1 MNRRQSNRR
10 HHMDYSTIKNICDV
24 KRNKLRFRSFLS
36 SLFLVA
42 MCYLPNSLWA
52 THIVGG
58 DISYRCLGN
67 NEWEITLNVYRDCF
81 YGANDAP
88 FDDPAWVGVYNQFG
102 LLVRTLKIPFIGD
115 DTLTAVLSDPCLVV
129 PPDVCVHTTT
139 YRDTTTLS
147 VVTGGYTFAYQ
158 RCCRNQTILNIINP
172 LETGATYWIHLSQFA
187 MQQCNNSPVFND
199 WPPIAI
205 CVNKPFTFDHS
216 AIDADGDSI
225 VYKLCAPFAGG
236 TLAEP
241 QPRPADPPPYDT
253 VVWIAPLYSNAN
265 VLGLGT
271 PLQINPQTGLMTAFP
286 GLQGQF
292 VVGVC
297 IEEYDAETGVLL
309 STSRRDFQYNVGVC
323 GEKEAVFFAPEAQC
337 DNLTVTFDNQ
347 STNTNSFLWTFSSA
361 DTTFSTTIASPV
373 ITFPD
378 TGAYTV
384 RLIAEPGTVCADTM
398 IAPLFL
404 QYNSLTADFRAD
416 VFDCDNEALLQATDL
431 SVDPVSPPAQWLWT
445 VTYGATTL
453 TSNVQN
459 PVFSVPLNIIGTVTL
474 QVTSQNGCVQTVT
487 KPFQTGID
495 NPGILI
501 RDTLRACEGDVIG
514 LNPDTDPGIAFN
526 YLWSPGAGI
535 DSTAVNPTITVGA
548 TPVVYSVTISP
559 DNNICQIIKTV
570 TVVPQPLPV
579 LAFTADPEC
588 DGLTINFVNNSQN
601 APNIRWD
608 FGDSTTDADTS
619 LALSPTYAYPDTGTY
634 LVTLTTTG
642 GFCVDTLTQSVT
654 ISEFL
659 LDADFSVSYQDCS
672 TDNVVVQFTDISF
685 NNQNNT
691 TGWLWTFSNGATSTD
706 QNPQLTFTTSTTL
719 DVTLTITD
727 AGGCTSTETRTVAI
741 NLVEGID
748 AQLIDTLQV
757 CFGESEQL
765 TGGNPSYIYNWSP
778 ATGIDDPTSANPVF
792 SPTETTLYTA
802 IISAIGADT
811 CTLTHELTVF
821 VTPNINLQVS
831 GDGSTCEPGT
841 TLTVLTNVPA
851 TITWLDAAGN
861 VIASD
866 VPTLDVLVSGTTTY
880 TVRAEDTFACVQSET
895 ITVSGGPVNVAI
907 PDTVAVC
914 TGELLELTVTNLDPN
929 DVLTYAWSPA
939 NAFEGG
945 LDSATP
951 NLAEIVGQRV
961 VYVTI
966 TNQFGCSYTDSVA
979 VAVVD
984 SNIDLDFTA
993 EVQCDGAT
1001 VNFTNT
1007 SANAFGYVWD
1017 FGDGSPLSYEENP
1030 THTYAQAGNYTV
1042 TLSIVYDV
1050 SCRDEA
1056 SATLTIEE
1064 PQIVADFTFDITAC
1078 QENNRQIAFFDASM
1092 NTFNNTNG
1100 WLWTFSHGTPN
1111 TSNLQNPVITVTQ
1124 SGPLVVTLTI
1134 FSANDCSATTT
1145 DTLNVQFVE
1154 INLSDTLVLCR
1165 GDSVALNPNGNTAY
1179 QYTWSP
1185 STGLSDPNADNPIAF
1200 PTETTVY
1207 TVTVQAFG
1215 SDTCI
1220 LTTQITVFV
1229 PDAINLDLGVDP
1241 VITTC
1246 GEDVTLTANTD
1257 VQVTIE
1263 WTSAVSGP
1271 LGSGGTITVN
1281 PFRVDTITAIATDI
1295 YGCTDTASVIINDQG
1310 VDVDANV
1317 TVDSLIGICELVPFV
1332 VTITNLDNLDTLAF
1346 DWSSEP
1352 PGIFTAN
1359 GNQATV
1365 VFESGTATLT
1375 AIVTNQF
1382 GCRDTLTFKF
1392 EVVPFEV
1399 SVQDTVVVCF
1409 GEPEGLNPDGNTN
1422 YTYQWSP
1429 AANLSDPTAANPIY
1443 TGNVDATYTVLIN
1456 DPETGCEIIR
1466 TVFVDVTNPIGLS
1479 VSPGDT
1485 TVCALDPLTL
1495 TASSTLNGVTF
1506 SWQRPLGSEIG
1517 TGGAI
1522 VVTPQEGNNTYFV
1535 LATDINGCVDTARVN
1550 VLATDFQPG
1559 LDSPVQIC
1567 GNTPTPINPN
1577 GNPDYTY
1584 TWSPTTGLDL
1594 TNPWNPVAT
1603 LTQNQTYSVTAT
1615 DPATGCT
1622 VETEIE
1628 VQVYPLINLT
1638 TNPAGDTTVC
1648 SLDPLTLTASS
1659 TVNNVTFTWYSPDL
1673 TMQIGMGST
1682 ITVTPELGTN
1692 TYFVIATDTNG
1703 CSDTTA
1709 QINVLATD
1717 FQPGLDSPI
1726 QVCGNTPTPINPNGN
1741 PAYTYTWS
1749 PTTGLDL
1756 SNPWNPIATV
1766 TENTTYNVTVTDPVS
1781 GCSVEGAVDVQV
1793 FPLINVQATGDT
1805 TLCTASSLTLTATSD
1820 QPGTTFLWFD
1830 NPDFSGTPIGTGP
1843 EITVTPQG
1851 AITYYVLATNGFC
1864 SDTAT
1869 VSVNAFPIN
1878 ATLPPEVIIC
1888 EPVTSTELTVV
1899 NLDPSQELT
1908 YVWSPA
1914 NAVTPATGSATVD
1927 VNLNLADDFAV
1938 ALENQYGCRDT
1949 LFSTIIVIDL
1959 AGTVTGV
1966 AVPDTVILGNSSTIT
1981 VTGCA
1986 LCTYEWTVP
1995 SGTIVPPT
2003 GSIVVATP
2011 TAIGENLYT
2020 VTVSL
2025 SGCSASVSIP
2035 VFVIEAICDE
2045 DHIFLPNAFTP
2056 NNDGEN
2062 DVLRLRSIFLDR
2074 LSDYELMIYNRW
2086 GQEIF
2091 RTQNVLD
2098 GWDGTFRGE
2107 ELAPDVYGFYMRVRC
2122 PEGEELIQKG
2132 NISLLR

>member
-1 MNRRQSNRR
+1 
-10 HHMDYSTIKNICDV
+10 MDYSTIKNLCDV
-24 KRNKLRFRSFLS
+24 KRYKLRFRPFLS

-42 MCYLPNSLWA
+42 MCYLPNSAWA

-58 DISYRCLGN
+58 DIAYRCLGN
-67 NEWEITLNVYRDCF
+67 NQWEITLNVYRDCF

-88 FDDPAWVGVYNQFG
+88 FDDPAWIGVYNQFG
-102 LLVRTLKIPFIGD
+102 QVVRILKPAFVGD
-115 DTLTAVLSDPCLVV
+115 DTLTAVLNDPCLVV

-139 YRDTTTLS
+139 YRDTTTLP
-147 VVTGGYTFAYQ
+147 VINGGYTFAYQ

-172 LETGATYWIHLSQFA
+172 LETGATYWIHLSRDA
-187 MQQCNNSPVFND
+187 MLQCNSSPVFND

-216 AIDADGDSI
+216 ASDANGDSI
-225 VYKLCAPFAGG
+225 VYKLCTPYAGG
-236 TLAEP
+236 TLAVP
-241 QPRPADPPPYDT
+241 QPLPADPPPYDT
-253 VVWIAPLYSNAN
+253 LVWVGPLYSNQN

-271 PLQINPQTGLMTAFP
+271 PLQINPQTGIMTAFP

-297 IEEYDAETGVLL
+297 IEEYDPQTGLL
-309 STSRRDFQYNVGVC
+309 RSISRRDFQYNVGVC
-323 GEKEAVFFAPEAQC
+323 GEKVASFLAPEAQC
-337 DNLTVTFDNQ
+337 DNLTVSFDNQ
-347 STNTNSFLWTFSSA
+347 STNTNSFLWTFSSD
-361 DTTFSTTIASPV
+361 DTTFTTTIADPV

-378 TGAYTV
+378 SGSYTI

-416 VFDCDNEALLQATDL
+416 VFDCDNIALLQITDL
-431 SVDPVSPPAQWLWT
+431 SVDPVSPPSQWAWT
-445 VTYGATTL
+445 VTYGTTTL
-453 TSNVQN
+453 NSTLQN
-459 PVFSVPLNIIGTVTL
+459 PVFSVPLNITGTINL
-474 QVTSQNGCVQTVT
+474 QVTSQNGCVQTIS
-487 KPFQTGID
+487 KPFETGLD
-495 NPGILI
+495 NPGVLI

-526 YLWSPGAGI
+526 YLWSPGTGI

-548 TPVVYSVTISP
+548 TTVVYLVTISP

-570 TVVPQPLPV
+570 TVIPQPLPE

-588 DGLTINFVNNSQN
+588 DGLTINFVNSSLN

-608 FGDSTTDADTS
+608 FGDPTTDADTS
-619 LALSPTYAYPDTGTY
+619 LAPSPTYAYPDTGTY

-691 TGWLWTFSNGATSTD
+691 TGWLWTFSNGETSTE

-727 AGGCTSTETRTVAI
+727 AAGCTSTETRTVAI

-748 AQLIDTLQV
+748 AQLIDTLQL
-757 CFGESEQL
+757 CFGESVQL
-765 TGGNPSYIYNWSP
+765 TGGNPAYIYNWSP
-778 ATGIDDPTSANPVF
+778 NTGIDDPTSANPVF
-792 SPTETTLYTA
+792 SPTETTVYTA
-802 IISAIGADT
+802 IISAVGADT
-811 CTLTHELTVF
+811 CALTHLLTVF
-821 VTPNINLQVS
+821 VTPDMNLQVS
-831 GDGSTCEPGT
+831 GDGPTCEPNV
-841 TLTVLTNVPA
+841 TLTATTDTPT

-861 VIASD
+861 VIATGVS
-866 VPTLDVLVSGTTTY
+866 TLDVLVSGTTTY
-880 TVRAEDTFACVQSET
+880 TVQAEDAFACVQSEV
-895 ITVSGGPVNVAI
+895 ITVSGGPVSVAI

-939 NAFEGG
+939 SAFESG

-951 NLAEIVGQRV
+951 NLAEIVGERV

-984 SNIDLDFTA
+984 SNLDIDFTA
-993 EVQCDGAT
+993 EVQCNGAT
-1001 VNFTNT
+1001 VAFTNT
-1007 SANAFGYVWD
+1007 STNAFGYVWN
-1017 FGDGSPLSYEENP
+1017 FGDGSPLNYEVNP
-1030 THTYAQAGNYTV
+1030 AHTYAQAGNYTV

-1050 SCRDEA
+1050 SCADQA

-1078 QENNRQIAFFDASM
+1078 QEDNRQIAFFDASM
-1092 NTFNNTNG
+1092 NTFNNTIG

-1124 SGPLVVTLTI
+1124 SGSLVVTLTI

-1154 INLSDTLVLCR
+1154 INLADTLILCR
-1165 GDSVALNPNGNTAY
+1165 GDSVALNPNGNTDY

-1185 STGLSDPNADNPIAF
+1185 ATGLSDPNSDNPIAF

-1215 SDTCI
+1215 SDTCS
-1220 LTTQITVFV
+1220 LTTTVTVFV
-1229 PDAINLDLGVDP
+1229 PDSINLDLGVDS

-1257 VQVTIE
+1257 VQVTVE
-1263 WTSAVSGP
+1263 WISAVSGP

-1281 PFRVDTITAIATDI
+1281 PFRMDTITAIATDI

-1310 VDVDANV
+1310 VDVEANV
-1317 TVDSLIGICELVPFV
+1317 EVDSLIGLCESVPYTV
-1332 VTITNLDNLDTLAF
+1332 IITNLDNLDALTF
-1346 DWSSEP
+1346 NWSSEP

-1365 VFESGTATLT
+1365 ILQSGTATLSVV
-1375 AIVTNQF
+1375 ITNQF
-1382 GCRDTLTFKF
+1382 GCTDSLTFKF

-1399 SVQDTVVVCF
+1399 TVQDTVVVCF
-1409 GEPEGLNPDGNTN
+1409 GEPAGLNPEGNTN

-1429 AANLSDPTAANPIY
+1429 PDNLSDPTIANPIY

-1456 DPETGCEIIR
+1456 DPETGCEITL
-1466 TVFVDVTNPIGLS
+1466 TVFVDVTDAIGLS

-1485 TVCALDPLTL
+1485 TVCSLDSLTL
-1495 TASSTLNGVTF
+1495 TASSTLNGVTL

-1517 TGGAI
+1517 TGGTI
-1522 VVTPQEGNNTYFV
+1522 VVVPQEGNNTYFV
-1535 LATDINGCVDTARVN
+1535 LATDLNGCVDTAQVN

-1559 LDSPVQIC
+1559 LDSVIQIC

-1577 GNPDYTY
+1577 GNPNYVY
-1584 TWSPTTGLDL
+1584 TWSPTTGLNL

-1603 LTQNQTYSVTAT
+1603 LTEDQTYAVTAT
-1615 DPATGCT
+1615 DPVTGCM
-1622 VETEIE
+1622 VETEVTVE
-1628 VQVYPLINLT
+1628 VYPLINLT
-1638 TNPAGDTTVC
+1638 TNPSGDTTVC
-1648 SLDPLTLTASS
+1648 SLDPLTFTASS
-1659 TVNNVTFTWYSPDL
+1659 TLNNVTFTWYSPNL
-1673 TMQIGMGST
+1673 STVIGMGST
-1682 ITVTPELGTN
+1682 ITVTPQLGTN

-1703 CSDTTA
+1703 CSDTSA
-1709 QINVLATD
+1709 QINVFAAD
-1717 FQPGLDSPI
+1717 FQPGLNSPVQI
-1726 QVCGNTPTPINPNGN
+1726 CGDAPTPINPNGN
-1741 PAYTYTWS
+1741 PNYEYTWD

-1756 SNPWNPIATV
+1756 TNPWNPIATLN
-1766 TENTTYNVTVTDPVS
+1766 ESMTYGVTVTDPTS
-1781 GCSVEGAVDVQV
+1781 GCTFEGEVEVQI
-1793 FPLINVQATGDT
+1793 FPLINVEVTGDT
-1805 TLCTASSLTLTATSD
+1805 TLCTESSVTLTATSD
-1820 QPGTTFLWFD
+1820 QAGTIFTWFD
-1830 NPDFSGTPIGTGP
+1830 NPGLSGTPVGTGP

-1851 AITYYVLATNGFC
+1851 TVTYYVLANNDFC
-1864 SDTAT
+1864 RDTA
-1869 VSVNAFPIN
+1869 SVTINAFPIN
-1878 ATLPPEVIIC
+1878 AVLPPEVIIC

-1899 NLDPSQELT
+1899 NLDPLQELT

-1914 NAVTPATGSATVD
+1914 NAVTPATGSATVT
-1927 VNLNLADDFAV
+1927 VNLNLSDDFAV
-1938 ALENQYGCRDT
+1938 ALENQFGCRDT
-1949 LFSTIIVIDL
+1949 LFSTVIVIDL
-1959 AGTVTGV
+1959 DGTVTGA
-1966 AVPDTVILGNSSTIT
+1966 AVPDTIILGNSSTIT

-1986 LCTYEWTVP
+1986 LCSYEWTVP

-2011 TAIGENLYT
+2011 TAVGLNLYT

-2025 SGCSASVSIP
+2025 SGCSATVSIP
-2035 VFVIEAICDE
+2035 VVVIEGICDE

-2062 DVLRLRSIFLDR
+2062 DVLRLRSIFLDQ

-2107 ELAPDVYGFYMRVRC
+2107 QLAPDVYGFYMRVRC

>member
-1 MNRRQSNRR
+1 MN
-10 HHMDYSTIKNICDV
+10 YSTIKNICDV
-24 KRNKLRFRSFLS
+24 KRYKLRFRPLLS

-58 DISYRCLGN
+58 DIGYRCLGN

-102 LLVRTLKIPFIGD
+102 LLVRTLKIPFVGD

-147 VVTGGYTFAYQ
+147 VIPGGYTFAYQ

-172 LETGATYWIHLSQFA
+172 LETGATYWVHLSQTA
-187 MQQCNNSPVFND
+187 MLECNNSPVFND

-216 AIDADGDSI
+216 ATDADGDSI
-225 VYKLCAPFAGG
+225 VYRLCTPFAGG

-271 PLQINPQTGLMTAFP
+271 PLQINPQTGIMTAFP

-297 IEEYDAETGVLL
+297 IEEYDAETGALL
-309 STSRRDFQYNVGVC
+309 STIRRDFQYNVGVC
-323 GEKEAVFFAPEAQC
+323 GEKVASFLAPEAQC
-337 DNLTVTFDNQ
+337 DNLTVSFDNQ

-361 DTTFSTTIASPV
+361 DTTFSTTVAEPV

-378 TGAYTV
+378 TGSYTI

-398 IAPLFL
+398 ITSLFL
-404 QYNSLTADFRAD
+404 QFNSLTADFRAD
-416 VFDCDNEALLQATDL
+416 VFDCDSEALLQVTDL
-431 SVDPVSPPAQWLWT
+431 SVDSVSPPSQWLWT
-445 VTYGATTL
+445 VTFGTTTL
-453 TSNVQN
+453 TSTVQN
-459 PVFSVPLNIIGTVTL
+459 PVFNVPLNITGTIDL
-474 QVTSQNGCVQTVT
+474 QVTSQNGCVQTIS
-487 KPFQTGID
+487 KPFETGLD
-495 NPGILI
+495 NPGVLI
-501 RDTLRACEGDVIG
+501 RDTLRACEGDIIG

-526 YLWSPGAGI
+526 YLWSPGTGI
-535 DSTAVNPTITVGA
+535 DSTAVNPLITVGA

-588 DGLTINFVNNSQN
+588 DGLTINFINNSLN

-608 FGDSTTDADTS
+608 FGDPTTDADTS
-619 LALSPTYAYPDTGTY
+619 LAVNPTYAYPDTGTY
-634 LVTLTTTG
+634 VVTLITTG
-642 GFCVDTLTQSVT
+642 GFCLDTLTQSVT

-672 TDNVVVQFTDISF
+672 TDSVVVQFTDISF

-691 TGWLWTFSNGATSTD
+691 TGWLWQFSNGTTSVE
-706 QNPQLTFTTSTTL
+706 QNPQLTFTTSTSL
-719 DVTLTITD
+719 EVTLTITAAD
-727 AGGCTSTETRTVAI
+727 GCTSTETRTVAI

-748 AQLIDTLQV
+748 AQLIDTLQL
-757 CFGESEQL
+757 CFGASAQL
-765 TGGNPSYIYNWSP
+765 TGGNPAYIYNWSP

-792 SPTETTLYTA
+792 SPTTTTVYTA
-802 IISAIGADT
+802 VISAVGADT
-811 CTLTHELTVF
+811 CTLTHLLTVF
-821 VTPNINLQVS
+821 VTPDINLQVS
-831 GDGSTCEPGT
+831 GDGPTCEPGT
-841 TLTVLTNVPA
+841 TLAAMTNVPA

-866 VPTLDVLVSGTTTY
+866 VATLDVLVSGTTTY
-880 TVRAEDTFACVQSET
+880 TVQAVDDFACVQSEI

-929 DVLTYAWSPA
+929 DVLTYSWSPA
-939 NAFEGG
+939 SAFEGG

-951 NLAEIVGQRV
+951 NLAEIVGERV

-984 SNIDLDFTA
+984 SDIDIDFTA

-1001 VNFTNT
+1001 VAFTNT
-1007 SANAFGYVWD
+1007 STNAFGYVWD
-1017 FGDGSPLSYEENP
+1017 FGDNSPLSYEENP
-1030 THTYAQAGNYTV
+1030 VHTYGQAGNYTV
-1042 TLSIVYDV
+1042 TLTIVYDV
-1050 SCRDEA
+1050 SCADQA

-1078 QENNRQIAFFDASM
+1078 QEDNRQIAFFDNST
-1092 NTFNNTNG
+1092 NTFGNTTG

-1145 DTLNVQFVE
+1145 DTLNLQFVE
-1154 INLSDTLVLCR
+1154 VDLVDTLVLCR

-1185 STGLSDPNADNPIAF
+1185 ATGLSDPNADNPIAF

-1215 SDTCI
+1215 SDTCS
-1220 LTTQITVFV
+1220 LTEQVTVFV
-1229 PDAINLDLGVDP
+1229 PDAINLDLGLDT

-1246 GEDVTLTANTD
+1246 GESVVLTADTD
-1257 VQVTIE
+1257 VPVTIE

-1281 PFRVDTITAIATDI
+1281 PFRRDTITAIATDI
-1295 YGCTDTASVIINDQG
+1295 YGCSDTASVVINDQG
-1310 VDVDANV
+1310 VDVNASID
-1317 TVDSLIGICELVPFV
+1317 VDGLTEVCESVPLTI
-1332 VTITNLDNLDTLAF
+1332 TITNLDALDTLVF
-1346 DWSSEP
+1346 DWSSVP

-1365 VFESGTATLT
+1365 ILESGTATLRV
-1375 AIVTNQF
+1375 IITNQF
-1382 GCRDTLTFKF
+1382 GCKDTLNFNF
-1392 EVVPFEV
+1392 GVVPFDV
-1399 SVQDTVVVCF
+1399 TVQDTVVVCF
-1409 GEPEGLNPDGNTN
+1409 GEPAGLNPEGNEE
-1422 YTYQWSP
+1422 YLYQWSP
-1429 AANLSDPTAANPIY
+1429 PDNLSDPTVANPIY
-1443 TGNVDATYTVLIN
+1443 TGNTDATYTVIIN
-1456 DPETGCEIIR
+1456 DPETGCEITE
-1466 TVFVDVTNPIGLS
+1466 TVFVDVTDPIGLS

-1485 TVCALDPLTL
+1485 TVCSLDSLPL
-1495 TASSTLNGVTF
+1495 TASSTSAGVTF
-1506 SWQRPLGSEIG
+1506 SWQRPLGNEIG
-1517 TGGAI
+1517 TGDAII
-1522 VVTPQEGNNTYFV
+1522 VVPQEGNNTYFV
-1535 LATDINGCVDTARVN
+1535 LATDISGCVDTAQVN
-1550 VLATDFQPG
+1550 VLATDFQPGLDSVIQICGNTPTPINPNGNPDYVYTWDPTTGLDLTNPWNPVATLTEDQTYSVTVTDPATGCTVETEIDVQVYPLINLTTNPSGDTTVCSLDPLTLTASSTISNVTFNWYKTNLTGPPIGTGPVITVTPVLGNNIYYVIATDTNGCSDTTAQINVLAVDFQPG

-1577 GNPDYTY
+1577 GNPAYTY
-1584 TWSPTTGLDL
+1584 IWDPTTGLDL

-1603 LTQNQTYSVTAT
+1603 LT
-1615 DPATGCT
+1615 
-1622 VETEIE
+1622 E
-1628 VQVYPLINLT
+1628 
-1638 TNPAGDTTVC
+1638 
-1648 SLDPLTLTASS
+1648 S
-1659 TVNNVTFTWYSPDL
+1659 TVY
-1673 TMQIGMGST
+1673 G
-1682 ITVTPELGTN
+1682 
-1692 TYFVIATDTNG
+1692 
-1703 CSDTTA
+1703 
-1709 QINVLATD
+1709 
-1717 FQPGLDSPI
+1717 
-1726 QVCGNTPTPINPNGN
+1726 
-1741 PAYTYTWS
+1741 
-1749 PTTGLDL
+1749 
-1756 SNPWNPIATV
+1756 
-1766 TENTTYNVTVTDPVS
+1766 VTVTDPIS
-1781 GCSVEGAVDVQV
+1781 GCSSEGTVEVQI
-1793 FPLINVQATGDT
+1793 FPLINVEVTPDT

-1820 QPGTTFLWFD
+1820 QAGTTFEWFD
-1830 NPDFSGTPIGTGP
+1830 NPDLSGTPIGTGSV
-1843 EITVTPQG
+1843 ITVTPQG
-1851 AITYYVLATNGFC
+1851 TVTYYVLASNVFC
-1864 SDTAT
+1864 TDTAAVT
-1869 VSVNAFPIN
+1869 VNAFPIN
-1878 ATLPPEVIIC
+1878 AILPPEVIIC
-1888 EPVTSTELTVV
+1888 EPVTSTDLTVV
-1899 NLDPSQELT
+1899 NLDPAQELT

-1914 NAVTPATGSATVD
+1914 NAVTPATGSATVV
-1927 VNLNLADDFAV
+1927 VNLNLADDFQV

-1949 LFSTIIVIDL
+1949 LNATVIVIDL
-1959 AGTVTGV
+1959 EGTVTGT
-1966 AVPDTVILGNSSTIT
+1966 AVPDTIILGNSSTIT

-1986 LCTYEWTVP
+1986 LCSYEWTVP

-2003 GSIVVATP
+2003 GSVVVATP
-2011 TAIGENLYT
+2011 TEVGENLYT

-2035 VFVIEAICDE
+2035 VFVIEAICDP

-2074 LSDYELMIYNRW
+2074 LTDYELMIYNRW

-2107 ELAPDVYGFYMRVRC
+2107 QLAPDVYGFYMRVRC